1 MAVKV
6 IFKDPKSGEIKL
18 VPENLDDIW
27 HLYNI
32 IEEGDLVRAVTFR
45 TSEDEKADKL
55 RAKKAEKKKMKLG
68 IRVEKV
74 TFHEFSNRLRVQ
86 GVIEEGPQD
95 IGSYHTFNVDAEEM
109 QPLSIVKERWKAH
122 QLQRIDEAVLQR
134 TQPMLVFVSLD
145 DDAATVA
152 VLFQSGVQQVAEIDA
167 HRSGKMYE
175 SKDTTQEY
183 YGEILSVLKTVK
195 KPDSPLVIIGPGFT
209 REHLM
214 KVGKEKEPVLFENC
228 LTHATANAGMNGVHE
243 ALKVG
248 IVEQIT
254 KENRVSKETQA
265 IEKCF
270 EEIKKDGRVTY
281 GLKEVE
287 DALSRGA
294 AEKLLISDVMVRSK
308 NGERLLDS
316 ARNTHCDFLIINTMH
331 EAGKKFE
338 GIGGVAALLRFKY

>member
-95 IGSYHTFNVDAEEM
+95 LGSYHTFNVDAEEM
-109 QPLSIVKERWKAH
+109 QPLSILKEQWRAH

-152 VLFQSGVQQVAEIDA
+152 MLFQSGVQLVAEIDA

-175 SKDTTQEY
+175 SKETTPEY
-183 YGEILSVLKTVK
+183 YGEILSVIKTVK
-195 KPDSPLVIIGPGFT
+195 KPDSPLVVIGPGFT

-214 KVGKEKEPVLFENC
+214 RAGKEKEPKLFENC
-228 LTHATANAGMNGVHE
+228 ITHATANSGMNGVHE

-265 IEKCF
+265 IEKLF

-281 GLKEVE
+281 GLNEVD

-294 AEKLLISDVMVRSK
+294 VEKLLISDVMIRSK
-308 NGERLLDS
+308 NGERLLDI
-316 ARNTHCDFLIINTMH
+316 ARKTHSDFIIINTMH